1 MSLGAGS
8 SNRSFNE
15 PKISFRYT
23 HVPGPEKRR
32 KTTYLPM
39 SNSQINEIGET
50 EFPVRY
56 AETDAMGVVHHA
68 NYLVYFEEGRSQYMR
83 DLGSDYALIE
93 ASGYRLPV
101 TEAQLRY
108 VGSSR
113 YGERVRIRTRIGENR
128 SRSLTFHYEV
138 IAPESG
144 DILVTGY
151 TRHIWTDVDGKV
163 TRVPE
168 NWRKLFS

>member
-1 MSLGAGS
+1 MPTIWS
-8 SNRSFNE
+8 
-15 PKISFRYT
+15 PK
-23 HVPGPEKRR
+23 
-32 KTTYLPM
+32 
-39 SNSQINEIGET
+39 
-50 EFPVRY
+50 
-56 AETDAMGVVHHA
+56 GVVT
-68 NYLVYFEEGRSQYMR
+68 S

-101 TEAQLRY
+101 TEAPLRY
-108 VGSSR
+108 VGSSCH
-113 YGERVRIRTRIGENR
+113 GERSASAPSWRQKPQTYVP
-128 SRSLTFHYEV
+128 LWV

-168 NWRKLFS
+168 SWRKLVDCKQDYIL

>member
-1 MSLGAGS
+1 
-8 SNRSFNE
+8 
-15 PKISFRYT
+15 
-23 HVPGPEKRR
+23 
-32 KTTYLPM
+32 
-39 SNSQINEIGET
+39 
-50 EFPVRY
+50 
-56 AETDAMGVVHHA
+56 
-68 NYLVYFEEGRSQYMR
+68 MR

-108 VGSSR
+108 VGGSR
-113 YGERVRIRTRIGENR
+113 WRTSRIRTRLGENR
-128 SRSLTFHYEV
+128 SRKLTFHYEV

-168 NWRKLFS
+168 SWRKLVDCKQDYIL

>member
-1 MSLGAGS
+1 MCLAQQAMRNNLS
-8 SNRSFNE
+8 
-15 PKISFRYT
+15 
-23 HVPGPEKRR
+23 
-32 KTTYLPM
+32 PM
-39 SNSQINEIGET
+39 SNCNINEMRET

-83 DLGSDYALIE
+83 DLGSDYAQIE
-93 ASGYRLPV
+93 AIAYRLPV

-108 VGSSR
+108 IGSSR

-128 SRSLTFHYEV
+128 SRRLTFHYEV